1 MVDATNPT
9 TVLGLVFGGVL
20 SLLYGVRLITDAMQR
35 DAGVRLRRSLML
47 HTKHPFAAFGTG
59 VVVTTLT
66 QSSGVAS
73 SLLVGLVSAQLLT
86 LTVAIITLL
95 GTNVG
100 SALVVQ
106 LLVFHITSFAFVFV
120 GLGAAAAMLTWQTP
134 KRGVGQVCFG
144 FGLIIL
150 GLAALEAGSRPLA
163 GSPITALIFD
173 ALVQSPVVLAL
184 IGAVLTMTFAS
195 SVAGIGL

>member
-1 MVDATNPT
+1 MVDTTNPT

-47 HTKHPFAAFGTG
+47 LTKPPIAAFCTG
-59 VVVTTLT
+59 VVITMLT

-73 SLLVGLVSAQLLT
+73 SLLVGLVSVQLLS
-86 LTVAIITLL
+86 LTVAVITLL

-106 LLVFHITSFAFVFV
+106 LLVFHITTFAFVFV
-120 GLGAAAAMLTWQTP
+120 GLGAAAAM
-134 KRGVGQVCFG
+134 
-144 FGLIIL
+144 
-150 GLAALEAGSRPLA
+150 
-163 GSPITALIFD
+163 
-173 ALVQSPVVLAL
+173 
-184 IGAVLTMTFAS
+184 
-195 SVAGIGL
+195 